1 MVVLACGMSLA
12 LSPPARAESA
22 DTEPDTSYAAGLP
35 DLETVGLSL
44 DQAQRLAAANSPS
57 SRAAVAAL
65 RSARG
70 ARMKEAGAFDPVLTA
85 AEQKVSTDTPVSS
98 PFAGSKL
105 RSRSRSGGL
114 AWLSPLGTSVNLTLS
129 QLRSETNAPFATLSP
144 ERDARA
150 RIDFVQPLW
159 HGFGPAAAR
168 GELRALDREVESAR
182 AALAAAT
189 LDLSADVENAYW
201 DLYAAEHR
209 LGVER
214 LLRQRAAVFLR
225 DQVLRGRAGVVGPGA
240 VAIARTFLA
249 QQETALLD
257 ARIAAAGASDHLAQ
271 VMGARPQGEA
281 LYRCLDEPAP
291 AAAVEP
297 LSSVLARAFAANPS
311 LRAARADSGAAQA
324 RARRAAWNAWPTL
337 EAFGGYG
344 ASGLAGVGRQVVLGT
359 DTIGTVYDTGFDQA
373 WTQVGHRDFPDW
385 NFGVRLRLPIGWR
398 ADRGERER
406 VMGSYD
412 RAREALRARQLAL
425 ESEVR
430 AAHREADIA
439 SRELDAAG
447 TLVQSAEE
455 QARIARLEYQAGR
468 GTAYD
473 LVNLEGDLAA
483 ARQRET
489 EVKVRIAH
497 ATTELRR
504 LTLAA
509 PGGTK
514 R

>member
-1 MVVLACGMSLA
+1 MQVEVPRYRHMLGHHAMVEGMEEGIAPGHCPIGPCIAADSPQPVLLPGQSLA
-12 LSPPARAESA
+12 P
-22 DTEPDTSYAAGLP
+22 GLCRHH
-35 DLETVGLSL
+35 VSL
-44 DQAQRLAAANSPS
+44 QPCRDCR
-57 SRAAVAAL
+57 SRKLHPRHTRHFQYLLCFLTQLRELLGQHLPNAL
-65 RSARG
+65 R
-70 ARMKEAGAFDPVLTA
+70 EH
-85 AEQKVSTDTPVSS
+85 
-98 PFAGSKL
+98 
-105 RSRSRSGGL
+105 
-114 AWLSPLGTSVNLTLS
+114 SVNRIEWPMQYPLSCFGGQDTLGHH
-129 QLRSETNAPFATLSP
+129 
-144 ERDARA
+144 
-150 RIDFVQPLW
+150 I
-159 HGFGPAAAR
+159 
-168 GELRALDREVESAR
+168 LDRPGHEQGM
-182 AALAAAT
+182 AL
-189 LDLSADVENAYW
+189 
-201 DLYAAEHR
+201 
-209 LGVER
+209 
-214 LLRQRAAVFLR
+214 
-225 DQVLRGRAGVVGPGA
+225 
-240 VAIARTFLA
+240 
-249 QQETALLD
+249 
-257 ARIAAAGASDHLAQ
+257 
-271 VMGARPQGEA
+271 
-281 LYRCLDEPAP
+281 C
-291 AAAVEP
+291 P
-297 LSSVLARAFAANPS
+297 LVN
-311 LRAARADSGAAQA
+311 
-324 RARRAAWNAWPTL
+324 
-337 EAFGGYG
+337 
-344 ASGLAGVGRQVVLGT
+344 
-359 DTIGTVYDTGFDQA
+359 
-373 WTQVGHRDFPDW
+373 
-385 NFGVRLRLPIGWR
+385 GVRLRLPIGWR